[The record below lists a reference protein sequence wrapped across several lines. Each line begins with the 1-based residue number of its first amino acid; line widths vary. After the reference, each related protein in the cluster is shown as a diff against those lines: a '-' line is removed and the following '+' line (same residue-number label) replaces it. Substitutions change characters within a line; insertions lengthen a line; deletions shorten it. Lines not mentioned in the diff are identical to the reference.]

1 MPKPIVCL
9 SEQLCQFLEVFRP
22 CFSKRQW
29 KYFVTILLGLIE
41 CEERK
46 TMTGLLRGVGERI
59 SLSGLSR
66 FLSKWPWSPADIA
79 RTWMLRFRLRLE
91 ELVQAEHERL
101 KAERPKSVGRPKA
114 TVVTEPALSVTKG
127 YLIFDD
133 SVHSKP
139 KGRKM
144 GGLGQ
149 HYSNTDQCVVSGHC
163 LFTGL
168 YVLLGQRCPLEAQ
181 MYRQKA
187 VCQQEGVPFH
197 SKIDMAVKQIEGFE
211 PVAGTHTHVLID
223 SWYHC
228 KQVRRAAQKR
238 NWEVSGG
245 LKSNRVMRC
254 ITADG
259 SREWLKLSEYASGL
273 GRDDW
278 QEVVWPSDQGGQK
291 MYAHLVQTWIR
302 KLGPTL
308 LLITC
313 HNFDQPLKSVRYFGS
328 TLLDLDAQALVGI
341 LAVRWEIETFFE
353 YDKDLLGSDHYQLM
367 TAQAILRFWTL
378 TACLMCFLEEQRA
391 TSIPRLNTCGDARRK
406 IQDEHRRNL
415 LRWLKEQ
422 FQAGCTIEQVS
433 AQLAL

>member
-9 SEQLCQFLEVFRP
+9 SEQLCQFLEAFRA

-66 FLSKWPWSPADIA
+66 FLSKWPWSAA
-79 RTWMLRFRLRLE
+79 EVAQTWLLRFQQRME
-91 ELVQAEHERL
+91 GLVQAEHDRL
-101 KAERPKSVGRPKA
+101 KAERPKSIGRPKA
-114 TVVTEPALSVTKG
+114 TVVTG

-133 SVHSKP
+133 SVHAKP

-168 YVLLGQRCPLEAQ
+168 YVLLDQHCPLEAQ
-181 MYRQKA
+181 MYRQKS
-187 VCQQEGVPFH
+187 VCQQEGVPFQ
-197 SKIDMAVKQIEGFE
+197 SKIDLAVHQIEGFE

-238 NWEVSGG
+238 SWEVSGG
-245 LKSNRVMRC
+245 LKSNRVMRR
-254 ITADG
+254 IAADG
-259 SREWLKLSEYASGL
+259 SREWLKLSQYASGL

-291 MYAHLVQTWIR
+291 LYAHLTQTWIR

-313 HNFDQPLKSVRYFGS
+313 HNLDEPLKSVRYFGS
-328 TLLDLDAQALVGI
+328 TLPDLDAQALVDI

-378 TACLMCFLEEQRA
+378 IACLMCFLDEQRNN
-391 TSIPRLNTCGDARRK
+391 SVPQLNTCGDARRK
-406 IQDEHRRNL
+406 IQADHRRNL
-415 LRWLKEQ
+415 LIWLKEQ
-422 FQAGCTIEQVS
+422 FQAGCSIEQLSV
-433 AQLAL
+433 QLAL

>member
-9 SEQLCQFLEVFRP
+9 SEQLCQYLEAFRP

-29 KYFVTILLGLIE
+29 KYFVTVLLGLVE

-46 TMTGLLRGVGERI
+46 TMTGLLRVVGERI

-66 FLSKWPWSPADIA
+66 FLSKWPWSPTDVAQ
-79 RTWMLRFRLRLE
+79 TWLLRFRQRLE
-91 ELVQAEHERL
+91 GSVQAEHDRL
-101 KAERPKSVGRPKA
+101 KAERPKCVGRPKA
-114 TVVTEPALSVTKG
+114 TVVTG

-133 SVHSKP
+133 SVHTKP

-149 HYSNTDQCVVSGHC
+149 HYSNTDQSVVTGHC

-181 MYRQKA
+181 MYRQNS
-187 VCQQEGVPFH
+187 VCQQEGVPFQ
-197 SKIDMAVKQIEGFE
+197 SKIDMAVSQIVSFE
-211 PVAGTHTHVLID
+211 PVAETHTHVLID

-228 KQVRRAAQKR
+228 KQVRKAAQKR
-238 NWEVSGG
+238 GWDVSGG
-245 LKSNRVMRC
+245 LKSNRVMRR
-254 ITADG
+254 IAADG
-259 SREWLKLSEYASGL
+259 SRVWIKLSDYAAGL

-291 MYAHLVQTWIR
+291 LYAHLIQTWIR

-308 LLITC
+308 LLVIC
-313 HNFDQPLKSVRYFGS
+313 HNLDEPLRSVRYWGS
-328 TLLDLDAQALVGI
+328 TVLDLQAQELVNI

-367 TAQAILRFWTL
+367 TVQAILRFWTL
-378 TACLMCFLEEQRA
+378 IACLMCFLEELRA
-391 TSIPRLNTCGDARRK
+391 TSQPQLSTCGDARRI
-406 IQDEHRRNL
+406 IQFEHRRNL
-415 LRWLKEQ
+415 LIWLKDL
-422 FQAGCTIEQVS
+422 FQAGWTIDQISV
-433 AQLAL
+433 QLTL

>member
-9 SEQLCQFLEVFRP
+9 SEQLCQFLEAFRP
-22 CFSKRQW
+22 CFRKRQW

-46 TMTGLLRGVGERI
+46 TLTGLLRVVGEHI

-66 FLSKWPWSPADIA
+66 FLSRWPWSAA
-79 RTWMLRFRLRLE
+79 EVAQTWLLRFRQRLE
-91 ELVQAEHERL
+91 GLVQAEHDRL

-114 TVVTEPALSVTKG
+114 TVVTG

-133 SVHSKP
+133 SVHGKP

-168 YVLLGQRCPLEAQ
+168 YVLLDQSCPLEAL
-181 MYRQKA
+181 MYRQKS
-187 VCQQEGVPFH
+187 VCQQEGVPFQ
-197 SKIDMAVKQIEGFE
+197 SKIEMAVNQIESFE
-211 PVAGTHTHVLID
+211 PVAETRTHVLID
-223 SWYHC
+223 CWYHC

-238 NWEVSGG
+238 GWEVSGG
-245 LKSNRVMRC
+245 LKSNRVMRW
-254 ITADG
+254 ITADS

-273 GRDDW
+273 GREDW
-278 QEVVWPSDQGGQK
+278 QEVVWPSEQGGQK
-291 MYAHLVQTWIR
+291 LYAHLTQTWIR

-313 HNFDQPLKSVRYFGS
+313 HNLDEPLKSVRYFGS
-328 TLLDLDAQALVGI
+328 TVLDLDVQALIDI
-341 LAVRWEIETFFE
+341 LAVRWHIETFFE
-353 YDKDLLGSDHYQLM
+353 YNKDLLGSDHYQLM

-391 TSIPRLNTCGDARRK
+391 ISHPRLSTCGDARRK

-433 AQLAL
+433 LQLAL

>member
-9 SEQLCQFLEVFRP
+9 SEQLCQFLEAFRH

-46 TMTGLLRGVGERI
+46 TMTGLLRVVGEHI

-66 FLSKWPWSPADIA
+66 FLSKWPWSAGEVA
-79 RTWMLRFRLRLE
+79 QTWLLRFRQRLE
-91 ELVQAEHERL
+91 GLVQAEHDRL
-101 KAERPKSVGRPKA
+101 KAERPKSVGRPKV
-114 TVVTEPALSVTKG
+114 TVVTG
-127 YLIFDD
+127 FLIFDD
-133 SVHSKP
+133 SVHGKP

-168 YVLLGQRCPLEAQ
+168 YVLLDQRCPLEAQ
-181 MYRQKA
+181 MYRQKS
-187 VCQQEGVPFH
+187 VCQQEGVPFQ
-197 SKIDMAVKQIEGFE
+197 SKIDMAVHQIDAFE

-223 SWYHC
+223 CWYHC
-228 KQVRRAAQKR
+228 RQVRRAAQKR
-238 NWEVSGG
+238 GWEVSGG
-245 LKSNRVMRC
+245 LKSNRVMRRMA
-254 ITADG
+254 ADG
-259 SREWLKLSEYASGL
+259 SREWFKLSAYASGL

-291 MYAHLVQTWIR
+291 VYAHLVQTWIR

-313 HNFDQPLKSVRYFGS
+313 HNLDQPLKSVRYFGS
-328 TLLDLDAQALVGI
+328 TLLDLEAQVLVDI
-341 LAVRWEIETFFE
+341 LSVRWHIETFFE

-391 TSIPRLNTCGDARRK
+391 TSIPRLNTCGDARRFL
-406 IQDEHRRNL
+406 QDEHRRNL
-415 LRWLKEQ
+415 LFWLLEQ
-422 FQAGCTIEQVS
+422 FQTGHTIEQIS
-433 AQLAL
+433 FQLAL

>member
-9 SEQLCQFLEVFRP
+9 SEQLCEFLETFRP
-22 CFSKRQW
+22 FFSKRQW
-29 KYFVTILLGLIE
+29 KYFVTVLLGLIE

-66 FLSKWPWSPADIA
+66 FLSKWSWSPAEVVQ
-79 RTWMLRFRLRLE
+79 TWVLRFRQRLE
-91 ELVQAEHERL
+91 GLVQAEHDRL
-101 KAERPKSVGRPKA
+101 KAERPKSIGRPKA
-114 TVVTEPALSVTKG
+114 TVVTG

-133 SVHSKP
+133 SVHTKP

-149 HYSNTDQCVVSGHC
+149 HYSHTDHSVVSGHC

-181 MYRQKA
+181 MYRQKS
-187 VCQQEGVPFH
+187 VCQQEGVPFQ
-197 SKIDMAVKQIEGFE
+197 SKIDMAVNQIEDFE
-211 PVAGTHTHVLID
+211 PVADTETHVLID
-223 SWYHC
+223 CWYHC

-238 NWEVSGG
+238 GWEVSGG
-245 LKSNRVMRC
+245 LKSNRVMRR
-254 ITADG
+254 IKADG
-259 SREWLKLSEYASGL
+259 SREWLKLSRYAAGL
-273 GRDDW
+273 DRDDW

-291 MYAHLVQTWIR
+291 LYAHRVQTWIR

-308 LLITC
+308 VLITC
-313 HNFDQPLKSVRYFGS
+313 HNPDEPLKSVRYFGS
-328 TLLDLDAQALVGI
+328 TVLDLEAQVLVDI
-341 LAVRWEIETFFE
+341 LAVRWHIETFFE

-378 TACLMCFLEEQRA
+378 TACLMCFLEELRA
-391 TSIPRLNTCGDARRK
+391 TSYPQLNTCGDARRK
-406 IQDEHRRNL
+406 LQDEHRRNL
-415 LRWLKEQ
+415 LLWLKEQ
-422 FQAGCTIEQVS
+422 FQAGFTVDQIS
-433 AQLAL
+433 ILLTL

>member
-9 SEQLCQFLEVFRP
+9 SEQLCQFLEAFRG
-22 CFSKRQW
+22 CFSRRQW

-46 TMTGLLRGVGERI
+46 TMTGLLRGVGEHI

-66 FLSKWPWSPADIA
+66 FLSKWPWSATEVA
-79 RTWMLRFRLRLE
+79 QTWLKRFRQRME
-91 ELVQAEHERL
+91 GLVQAEHDRL
-101 KAERPKSVGRPKA
+101 KVEGPKSIGRPKA
-114 TVVTEPALSVTKG
+114 TVVTG

-133 SVHSKP
+133 SVHEKP

-149 HYSNTDQCVVSGHC
+149 HYSHTDQCIVTGHC

-181 MYRQKA
+181 LYRQKS
-187 VCQQEGVPFH
+187 VCQQEGVPFE
-197 SKIDMAVKQIEGFE
+197 SKIDLAVKQIEGFE
-211 PVAGTHTHVLID
+211 PVSGTHTHVLID

-228 KQVRRAAQKR
+228 RQVRRTAQKR
-238 NWEVSGG
+238 GWDVSGG
-245 LKSNRVMRC
+245 LKSNRVLRRMG
-254 ITADG
+254 ADNR
-259 SREWLKLSEYASGL
+259 REWLKLSQYAAGL

-291 MYAHLVQTWIR
+291 LYAHLTQTWVR

-313 HNFDQPLKSVRYFGS
+313 HNLDQPLKSVRYFGS
-328 TLLDLDAQALVGI
+328 TLLDLDAQALVDI

-367 TAQAILRFWTL
+367 TAQAILRFWSL
-378 TACLMCFLEEQRA
+378 IACLMCFLEEQRTNSA
-391 TSIPRLNTCGDARRK
+391 SHLNTCGDARRK

-415 LRWLKEQ
+415 LRWLRDQ
-422 FQAGCTIEQVS
+422 FQAGFTVDQIS
-433 AQLAL
+433 ILLAL